1 MGSPVSVVFRNC
13 DVEHRGTL
21 PFDLQIILLWLRQI
35 DDTITAI
42 RHNEFDALHHRLGQ
56 QNTDIQSTR
65 GVEENGKLPFL
76 DFLVS
81 RDDNFIWTTVNRTPR
96 HTDRLL
102 HESSYNLTSNKAT
115 TIRTPTRQAQ
125 QACNGTDSLS
135 DENKYLHHVFY

>member
-65 GVEENGKLPFL
+65 GVEENGKQPFL

-102 HESSYNLTSNKAT
+102 HESSYNLTSNKAI
-115 TIRTPTRQAQ
+115 TIRTPTRQVR